1 MVALGSSL
9 RSQVG
14 GRSLRCLV
22 ATRLQLQPLAG
33 FPESCFGLPAAIG
46 LLFTAPTLCG
56 QDRCGI
62 HGSSSAPV
70 RTKFFG
76 GAREYC
82 NTHLKMKS
90 RKSKAA
96 VAMCSS
102 LDRLD
107 TVARQMAKRE
117 EKLAAAVPVC

>member
-1 MVALGSSL
+1 M
-9 RSQVG
+9 R
-14 GRSLRCLV
+14 
-22 ATRLQLQPLAG
+22 
-33 FPESCFGLPAAIG
+33 
-46 LLFTAPTLCG
+46 
-56 QDRCGI
+56 I
-62 HGSSSAPV
+62 HGSPSAPV

-76 GAREYC
+76 GSREYC
-82 NTHLKMKS
+82 NTHLTMKS
-90 RKSKAA
+90 RKPKAA